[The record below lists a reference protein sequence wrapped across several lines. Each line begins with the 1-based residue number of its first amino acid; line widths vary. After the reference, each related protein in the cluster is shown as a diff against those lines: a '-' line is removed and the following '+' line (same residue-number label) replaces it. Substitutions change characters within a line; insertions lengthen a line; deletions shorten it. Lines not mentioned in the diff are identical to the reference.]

1 MTHAKPI
8 IGFIG
13 LGIMGKPMAR
23 NLMAAGYTLV
33 VYNRSPAPMEELA
46 AAGAETGHSPRDV
59 ATRSGVVILM
69 LPDSPDVEQVV
80 FGPDGVVEGIRPGST
95 LVDMSSISPVT
106 AVNVATELGA
116 KGVQVLDAPV
126 SGGDVGAVK
135 GTLSIMVGGPEETFN
150 AMLPIFQV
158 LGKNIVLCGAHGAGQ
173 ITKLCNQVLVA
184 LQLEAV
190 GEALVLGAKAGVD
203 PAKIVQVLSGGL
215 ARCGVLENR
224 GMRIVNRD
232 FEPGFRARLHY
243 KDLNNALAA
252 AKAYDVPLPVTAI
265 VTEMFKS
272 LKVAGRAELDHSAI
286 TTLLEDLADVV
297 VRKHDEE

>member
-1 MTHAKPI
+1 MSQVKQT

-23 NLMAAGYTLV
+23 NLLRAGYPLV
-33 VYNRSPAPMEELA
+33 VYNRSRPAMEELA
-46 AAGAETGHSPRDV
+46 ADGARLGSSPRDV
-59 ATRSGVVILM
+59 AAQTTTIILM

-80 FGPDGVVEGIRPGST
+80 FGPDGVAEGIRPGSI

-106 AVNVATELGA
+106 AVKVAEELGK
-116 KGVQVLDAPV
+116 KGVHVLDAPV
-126 SGGDVGAVK
+126 SGGDVGAAQ
-135 GTLSIMVGGPEETFN
+135 GTLSIMAGGHEDVFDQ
-150 AMLPIFQV
+150 ALPILQV
-158 LGKNIVLCGAHGAGQ
+158 LGKIIVLCGGHGAGQ
-173 ITKLCNQVLVA
+173 TTKLCNQILVA

-224 GMRIVNRD
+224 GMRIVGRD
-232 FEPGFRARLHY
+232 FEPGFRVRLHY

-252 AKAYDVPLPVTAI
+252 AKAYGVPLPMTAL
-265 VTEMFKS
+265 VTEMFKR
-272 LKVAGRAELDHSAI
+272 LDIAGRGDLDHSAI
-286 TTLLEDLADVV
+286 VTLLEDLADTIVQ
-297 VRKHDEE
+297 KHGA

>member
-1 MTHAKPI
+1 MEKAKPI
-8 IGFIG
+8 VGFIG

-23 NLMAAGYTLV
+23 NLLNAGYELV
-33 VYNRSPAPMEELA
+33 VFNRSLAPMEEIA
-46 AAGAETGHSPRDV
+46 AEGAQLGDSPRDI
-59 ATRSGVVILM
+59 AARSDVVILM

-80 FGPDGVVEGIRPGST
+80 FGPQGVVESIRPGST
-95 LVDMSSISPVT
+95 LVDMSSVSPVT
-106 AVNVATELGA
+106 AIKVATELSAKGA
-116 KGVQVLDAPV
+116 KVLDAPV

-135 GTLSIMVGGPEETFN
+135 GTLSIMVGGPEEVFN
-150 AMLPIFQV
+150 EMLPIFRA
-158 LGKNIVLCGAHGAGQ
+158 LGKNIVLCGGHGAGQ

-232 FEPGFRARLHY
+232 FEPGFRVRLHY

-252 AKAYDVPLPVTAI
+252 AKAYDVPLPVTA
-265 VTEMFKS
+265 VVAEMFKS
-272 LKVAGRAELDHSAI
+272 LKVAGRGELDHSAI
-286 TTLLEDLADVV
+286 TTFLEDLADVV
-297 VRKHDEE
+297 VRQHNS